1 MRKDDERTTKGRA
14 GLCHTWGRVAHGMV
28 NFRLFCLTCVVVQIL
43 NYSFRNLS
51 SLGRTLP
58 LEKRGKVGQGVK
70 SARQVCSSDD
80 KSRQGPTRFADVGLR
95 FGRVFL

>member
-1 MRKDDERTTKGRA
+1 M
-14 GLCHTWGRVAHGMV
+14 WHGKL
-28 NFRLFCLTCVVVQIL
+28 FIFCLTCVVVQIL

-70 SARQVCSSDD
+70 IAQHVCSSDE
-80 KSRQGPTRFADVGLR
+80 KSRQGPTRDSGPCLPHCRELVGRSELR
-95 FGRVFL
+95 LK